1 MANTKTTS
9 NKKPAGRGG
18 SRSGGGSSGGKKKT
32 AVSTARAYGS
42 RSASSGGRSASSGG
56 RPASSGRGRSRSAA
70 PRDRIDTGREIF
82 GVVLVILG
90 ILLGIFC
97 YFGSSGLLSAAAPLL
112 FGLFGIMTYAVP
124 VILIGLGVM
133 LIAVPDGELRPGT
146 VISIIVILFAV
157 LGLIHVIT
165 RGSALV
171 GAKFGDAVSDAITYG
186 KAHRGG
192 GFFGGLVAYLFVLL
206 LGKVGSIVAL
216 IGVIIIA
223 ALLLTHFSI
232 GNYAREL
239 HTAYVN
245 DAAARREKRKPYNE
259 QLTDDGKKTRR
270 NEPVPDEQE
279 DEEFIPHSGDPLT
292 AGDTDY
298 DYGRSAGTK
307 RPAGRTEAEP
317 SADRNAGRHRVRFG
331 GSKNKH
337 EGELDFLP
345 VSGPLETGRS
355 SARRR
360 DKNSGELKDS
370 FNVESGNYGDWVSVP
385 TKPRH
390 RIPIRKPADGE
401 LLDSPSVDP
410 ANAIPAD
417 VPDNDILDG
426 VVISRYDDP
435 EHADPI
441 PAGDETAEPVM
452 TETIPVTYDDGTG
465 EEAGEEK
472 PKKPENESTEAED
485 GDAITENPV
494 VIEYQ
499 RPPLDLL
506 KLPDPTTSVA
516 SEPPEEKARLLIE
529 SLRSFNISAKI
540 VNISV
545 GPVIT
550 RFELQP
556 AQGIRVSKITSLSN
570 DIALAL
576 AAPRVRI
583 EAPIPGKSAIG
594 IEIPNSSTITV
605 YLRELFESSEFQ
617 NARSPLTFALG
628 KDIAGKVV
636 LGDLSKMPHML
647 VAGQTGSGKSVC
659 INGII
664 LSAVYKSSPKDV
676 RMILID
682 PKVVELSIF
691 QTLPHL
697 FCPVVTEPKKAASA
711 LRWAVNEMD
720 ARYKKMAEFHARDI
734 DRFNAVQKDEN
745 ERWPRLMI
753 IIDELAD
760 LMLVAAKDVEDSI
773 CRIAQLGRACGIH
786 LIVATQRPSVDVIT
800 GLIKAN
806 IPSRIAFAVSN
817 GTDSRVILDTTGA
830 EKLLGRGDMLFHPNG
845 ASKPTRAQGAFVSD
859 EEVEAVAEFFATTTS
874 QKPVFKMDITEISTG
889 GQAGSPAAS
898 KEDDD
903 MLPDALRLVIENKQ
917 ASISMLQRRLR
928 IGYSRAGNLID
939 CMEQRGYITKGD
951 GAKPRN
957 VLITAADFN
966 QLFGGDMPT
975 DGDQ

>member
-1 MANTKTTS
+1 MANKKTVS
-9 NKKPAGRGG
+9 NKNTAGSGRSRPSGG
-18 SRSGGGSSGGKKKT
+18 QASRSTKKPT
-32 AVSTARAYGS
+32 VSTTRAYGS
-42 RSASSGGRSASSGG
+42 RSASSGRRPSSPKRASS
-56 RPASSGRGRSRSAA
+56 RSTA
-70 PRDRIDTGREIF
+70 PRDRIDTGREVF

-97 YFGSSGLLSAAAPLL
+97 YFGSSGLLAAAAPLL
-112 FGLFGIMTYAVP
+112 FGLFGIMTYVVP
-124 VILIGLGVM
+124 VFLIGLGIM

-165 RGSALV
+165 RGSSLV
-171 GAKFGDAVSDAITYG
+171 GAKFGDAVSDAITFG

-192 GFFGGLVAYLFVLL
+192 GFFGGLVGYLFVLL

-216 IGVIIIA
+216 IGIIIIA

-245 DAAARREKRKPYNE
+245 DAAARREKRRPYNE
-259 QLTDDGKKTRR
+259 QLTDGGKKGRR
-270 NEPVPDEQE
+270 NEPLPDDEE

-307 RPAGRTEAEP
+307 RPAGRAETEPAQT
-317 SADRNAGRHRVRFG
+317 RTAGRHRG
-331 GSKNKH
+331 KLGSRQNKH
-337 EGELDFLP
+337 GDDLDFFP
-345 VSGPLETGRS
+345 VSGPIETGRAS
-355 SARRR
+355 RRR
-360 DKNSGELKDS
+360 DKNGGELKDS
-370 FNVESGNYGDWVSVP
+370 FNVESGNYGDWIPVP
-385 TKPRH
+385 AKPRH

-401 LLDSPSVDP
+401 LLDSPAVDP
-410 ANAIPAD
+410 ANVIPEN
-417 VPDNDILDG
+417 VPEADILDG

-435 EHADPI
+435 EHNDPV
-441 PAGDETAEPVM
+441 PAGESAEAAV
-452 TETIPVTYDDGTG
+452 TEPIPVTYESGTG
-465 EEAGEEK
+465 EDDPAEQ
-472 PKKPENESTEAED
+472 PKKPEGGSTETEAGD
-485 GDAITENPV
+485 GITETPV
-494 VIEYQ
+494 VFEYQ

-506 KLPDPTTSVA
+506 KLPDPTMSVA

-529 SLRSFNISAKI
+529 SLKSFNISAKI

-594 IEIPNSSTITV
+594 IEIPNSSTIMV
-605 YLRELFESSEFQ
+605 FLRELLESSEFQ

-659 INGII
+659 INSII

-889 GQAGSPAAS
+889 GQAGSPAAN

>member
-1 MANTKTTS
+1 MATGKNSS
-9 NKKPAGRGG
+9 NKKSTGSGRSRPGSG
-18 SRSGGGSSGGKKKT
+18 TASRSTANRSTKKT
-32 AVSTARAYGS
+32 SVSTTRAYGS
-42 RSASSGGRSASSGG
+42 R
-56 RPASSGRGRSRSAA
+56 PASSAGRKSSASRGSTRSAA
-70 PRDRIDTGREIF
+70 PRKKEKIDTGREIF

-97 YFGSSGLLSAAAPLL
+97 YFGSSGLLSAVAPLL

-124 VILIGLGVM
+124 VILIGLGIM
-133 LIAVPDGELRPGT
+133 LIAVPDGKLHAGT
-146 VISIIVILFAV
+146 VISIVLIVFCV

-171 GAKFGDAVSDAITYG
+171 GAEFGDAVSDAITLG
-186 KAHRGG
+186 KTHRGG
-192 GFFGGLVAYLFVLL
+192 GFFGGLIAYLFVLL
-206 LGKVGSIVAL
+206 LGKVGAIVAL
-216 IGVIIIA
+216 IGIIIVA
-223 ALLLTHFSI
+223 ILLLTHFSI

-245 DAAARREKRKPYNE
+245 DAAERRERRRPYNE
-259 QLTDDGKKTRR
+259 QLEDGGKKPRK
-270 NEPVPDEQE
+270 NEPLPADDD
-279 DEEFIPHSGDPLT
+279 DEEFIPHSGEPLT
-292 AGDTDY
+292 SGDTDY
-298 DYGRSAGTK
+298 DYGRSGGTK
-307 RPAGRTEAEP
+307 RSSAAKAGTEPAASERDAGR
-317 SADRNAGRHRVRFG
+317 RHGRLSSRQHKR
-331 GSKNKH
+331 
-337 EGELDFLP
+337 EDELDFFP
-345 VSGPLETGRS
+345 VSGPLETGR
-355 SARRR
+355 APRRLR
-360 DKNSGELKDS
+360 NSGELKDS
-370 FNVESGNYGDWVSVP
+370 FNVESGNYGDWQP
-385 TKPRH
+385 APARPRH
-390 RIPIRKPADGE
+390 RIPIKKPGDGE
-401 LLDSPSVDP
+401 LLDSPAVDP
-410 ANAIPAD
+410 SAVTPED
-417 VPDNDILDG
+417 DLLDG

-435 EHADPI
+435 ENTDPVPGEGETTEPVITEPI
-441 PAGDETAEPVM
+441 PVAYENEGEDSTAEP
-452 TETIPVTYDDGTG
+452 
-465 EEAGEEK
+465 
-472 PKKPENESTEAED
+472 PKKHKEASSGAED
-485 GDAITENPV
+485 GDTVTETPV
-494 VIEYQ
+494 VVEYQ

-506 KLPDPTTSVA
+506 RLPDPTTSVA

-529 SLRSFNISAKI
+529 SLKSFNISAKI

-594 IEIPNSSTITV
+594 IEIPNSSTIMV
-605 YLRELFESSEFQ
+605 YLRELLETPEFQ

-647 VAGQTGSGKSVC
+647 VAGQTGAGKSVC
-659 INGII
+659 INSII

-734 DRFNAVQKDEN
+734 DRYNAVQTDEN

-830 EKLLGRGDMLFHPNG
+830 EKLLGKGDMLFHPNG
-845 ASKPTRAQGAFVSD
+845 ASKPTRAQGAFVTD
-859 EEVEAVAEFFATTTS
+859 EEVEAIAEFFATTTS
-874 QKPVFKMDITEISTG
+874 QKPEFTVDIMDVPTA
-889 GQAGSPAAS
+889 GQAGNPAAN
-898 KEDDD
+898 KEDDE

-957 VLITAADFN
+957 VLITAADYN
-966 QLFGGDMPT
+966 SLFGGDMPT